1 MSKRTYTK
9 RRRAVAEA
17 ETRRRITEAAVALHE
32 SVGPALATV
41 SEIAKHAGVT
51 RPTVYKHFPNDAAL
65 LMACSATWDA
75 GHPGPDPARWRRLA
89 DPEERLR
96 VALQDLYRYYADN
109 ERMLA
114 NVLRD
119 RELVPAL
126 DALHRE
132 GMDPWLDEM
141 ADVLAADWA
150 AQGRRRRQLRALVR
164 LMVDFFTWRRW
175 AAEGLCP
182 RAAADLAATVVR
194 SAT

>member
-1 MSKRTYTK
+1 MYTK

-32 SVGPALATV
+32 SVGPARATI

-51 RPTVYKHFPNDAAL
+51 RPTVYNHFPDDASL
-65 LMACSATWDA
+65 LTACSTAWDA
-75 GHPGPDPARWRRLA
+75 EHPGPDPARWRRLA
-89 DPEERLR
+89 DPEERMR
-96 VALQDLYRYYADN
+96 VALEDLYRYYADN
-109 ERMLA
+109 DRMLA

-132 GMDPWLDEM
+132 GMDPWLEKM
-141 ADVLAADWA
+141 ADVLVAGWA
-150 AQGRRRRQLRALVR
+150 ARGRRRRQLRALVR

-175 AAEGLCP
+175 AAEGLSP
-182 RAAADLAATVVR
+182 RAAADLAAAVVR
-194 SAT
+194 SAS